1 MKTIRNIKLGRIK
14 RTNWLMRLIKR
25 KLSIWYC
32 FGHLNRFNKY
42 QVRHFV
48 CKFHFFVPIANFYQF
63 YEIQLNFK
71 SYDKAQAANSIS
83 FRWDAWSKWSI
94 FFHFNDTQYFEWILK
109 LTIHTWNE
117 GKFDDTFFYLINQM
131 KYCICSLSVFQCNKL
146 EASALSTMNHEPIS
160 AHAIRTRFGK

>member
-42 QVRHFV
+42 QVRRFV
-48 CKFHFFVPIANFYQF
+48 CKFQFFVPIANFYQF

-94 FFHFNDTQYFEWILK
+94 FFHFNDTQYFEWISN
-109 LTIHTWNE
+109 LTIHMKWREIRWHFFLSDQSNE
-117 GKFDDTFFYLINQM
+117 ILYL
-131 KYCICSLSVFQCNKL
+131 LSVGF
-146 EASALSTMNHEPIS
+146 SM
-160 AHAIRTRFGK
+160 